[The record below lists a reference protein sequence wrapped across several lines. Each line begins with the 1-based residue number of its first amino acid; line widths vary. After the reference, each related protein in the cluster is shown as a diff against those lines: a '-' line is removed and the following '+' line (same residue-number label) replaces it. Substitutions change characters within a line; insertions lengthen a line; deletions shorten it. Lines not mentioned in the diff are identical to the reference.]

1 MAERDRNTEGESGRD
16 GPKARLW
23 LTWWIA
29 FFISYMLLVGV
40 WVAEELIAA
49 AIVAAV
55 SATVAEVVRVQ
66 DVRRFRPRLRW
77 VLRAYRLPPSI
88 LSDCGVVFRALWR
101 HIVKHE
107 EINGAFRAFRLPVGG
122 TGERAAARRALLNAA
137 ISITPNTYVVGID
150 EKSEMVL
157 VHQLVPGERSLAR
170 EEIMG
175 KL

>member
-1 MAERDRNTEGESGRD
+1 MAERDRSIKRESGRERL
-16 GPKARLW
+16 KARLW
-23 LTWWIA
+23 VAWWVA
-29 FFISYMLLVGV
+29 FFISYMLLAGV
-40 WVAEELIAA
+40 WVAEELMAA
-49 AIVAAV
+49 AIAATI

-66 DVRRFRPRLRW
+66 DVRRFRPRLRS

-101 HIVKHE
+101 HLVKHE
-107 EINGAFRAFRLPVGG
+107 EINGAFRALRLPVGG
-122 TGERAAARRALLNAA
+122 TGEWAAARRALLNAA

-150 EKSEMVL
+150 EKNEVVL